1 MSSTEI
7 LHPFD
12 RFALKAHG
20 EAIEQILSPA
30 CRQKPVWILGGTR
43 GIGKA
48 TAALHLASRLLS
60 VQDDP
65 LFADTDAGAGA
76 GADAPIGAAEES
88 VCQLIRAGAHPDL
101 KIIRLA
107 EDDTRKNIP
116 VDDIRAMRQF
126 LSMTPSMGAWR
137 VVVVDALDDLN
148 INGANAMLK
157 ALEETPKNCMIL
169 LISHAPGRVLPTIRS
184 RAQMMRLAPL
194 DPADCHDIITKIDAE
209 IDGGGAEA
217 EALDLAVHLA
227 EGAPGRGILAL
238 TSGGAQLYAETLRVL
253 NNAPKLAGLE
263 AVAAKWGAAKWGE
276 GEARHAPRR
285 YMGMLVFDRLLSRAA
300 KNEASLLPQE
310 QTAITALNTRHGANK
325 LAEMHQEFLND
336 WHEGDALNL
345 AMQPMMLRLLLR
357 LAYA

>member
-1 MSSTEI
+1 MTSTEI

-12 RFALKAHG
+12 RFPLKAHG

-48 TAALHLASRLLS
+48 TAALYLASRLLS
-60 VQDDP
+60 DDP
-65 LFADTDAGAGA
+65 LFGGGAN
-76 GADAPIGAAEES
+76 APIGEAEES

-107 EDDTRKNIP
+107 EDDTRKTIP

-126 LSMTPSMGAWR
+126 LAMTPSMSAWR

-194 DPADCHDIITKIDAE
+194 EPADCRDIITKIDAE

-217 EALDLAVHLA
+217 EILDLAVHLA
-227 EGAPGRGILAL
+227 EGAPGQGVLAL
-238 TSGGAQLYAETLRVL
+238 ASGGAALYAETLRVL

-263 AVAAKWGAAKWGE
+263 AVAAKWGE

-300 KNEASLLPQE
+300 KNETSLLPQE
-310 QTAITALNTRHGANK
+310 QTAITALNARHGANK
-325 LAEMHQEFLND
+325 LAEMHQEFLHD

>member
-1 MSSTEI
+1 MTSTEI
-7 LHPFD
+7 LYPFD
-12 RFALKAHG
+12 RFPLKAHG
-20 EAIEQILSPA
+20 AAIEQILSPA

-65 LFADTDAGAGA
+65 LFGGGAD
-76 GADAPIGAAEES
+76 ADAPIGEAEES

-194 DPADCHDIITKIDAE
+194 DPADCRDIITKIDAE

-217 EALDLAVHLA
+217 EILDLAVHLA
-227 EGAPGRGILAL
+227 DGAPGQGVLAL

-263 AVAAKWGAAKWGE
+263 DIAAKWGE

-300 KNEASLLPQE
+300 KNESSTLPQE
-310 QTAITALNTRHGANK
+310 QTAITELNTRHGANK

>member
-1 MSSTEI
+1 MNSTEI
-7 LHPFD
+7 LYPFD
-12 RFALKAHG
+12 RFPLKAHG

-48 TAALHLASRLLS
+48 TAALYLASRLLS
-60 VQDDP
+60 DDP
-65 LFADTDAGAGA
+65 LFGGGAN
-76 GADAPIGAAEES
+76 APIGVAEES

-126 LSMTPSMGAWR
+126 LTMTPSMGAWR

-194 DPADCHDIITKIDAE
+194 EPTDCHDIITKIDAE

-217 EALDLAVHLA
+217 EILDLAVHLA
-227 EGAPGRGILAL
+227 EGAPGRGVLAL
-238 TSGGAQLYAETLRVL
+238 TSGGAALYAETLRVL

-263 AVAAKWGAAKWGE
+263 AVAAKWGE

-300 KNEASLLPQE
+300 KGEASLLPQE

-325 LAEMHQEFLND
+325 LAEMHQEFLHD

>member
-1 MSSTEI
+1 MTSTEI

-65 LFADTDAGAGA
+65 LFADTDAGADAGAGA

-194 DPADCHDIITKIDAE
+194 EPADCRDIITQ
-209 IDGGGAEA
+209 IDGGETEA
-217 EALDLAVHLA
+217 EILDLAVHLA
-227 EGAPGRGILAL
+227 EGAPGQGVLAL
-238 TSGGAQLYAETLRVL
+238 TSGGAALYAETLRVL

-263 AVAAKWGAAKWGE
+263 AVATKWGE

-300 KNEASLLPQE
+300 KGEASTLPQE

-325 LAEMHQEFLND
+325 LAEMHQEFLHD

>member
-1 MSSTEI
+1 MNSTEI
-7 LHPFD
+7 LYPFD

-20 EAIEQILSPA
+20 EALEQILSPA

-48 TAALHLASRLLS
+48 TAALYLASRLLS

-65 LFADTDAGAGA
+65 LFTDTDAGAGA

-194 DPADCHDIITKIDAE
+194 EPTDCHDIITKIDGGETETE
-209 IDGGGAEA
+209 I
-217 EALDLAVHLA
+217 LDLAVHLA
-227 EGAPGRGILAL
+227 EGAPGQGILAL
-238 TSGGAQLYAETLRVL
+238 ASGGAALYAETLHVL

-263 AVAAKWGAAKWGE
+263 AIAAKWGE

-300 KNEASLLPQE
+300 KNESSTLPQE

-325 LAEMHQEFLND
+325 LAEMHQEFLHD

>member
-1 MSSTEI
+1 MSATEI
-7 LHPFD
+7 RYPFD
-12 RFALKAHG
+12 RFPLKAHDA
-20 EAIEQILSPA
+20 AIAQILSPA
-30 CRQKPVWILGGTR
+30 SRKNPVWILGGTR

-48 TAALHLASRLLS
+48 TASLHLASRLLS

-65 LFADTDAGAGA
+65 LFGGGAD
-76 GADAPIGAAEES
+76 ADAPIGAAEES

-101 KIIRLA
+101 KIIRLT
-107 EDDTRKNIP
+107 EDDTRKTIP

-126 LSMTPSMGAWR
+126 LTMTPAMSAWR

-184 RAQMMRLAPL
+184 RAQMLRLAPL
-194 DPADCHDIITKIDAE
+194 DPTDCCEIIGEIDGD

-217 EALDLAVHLA
+217 EILDLAVHLA
-227 EGAPGRGILAL
+227 EGAPGQGVLAL
-238 TSGGAQLYAETLRVL
+238 TSGGAALYAETLRAL
-253 NNAPKLAGLE
+253 NASKPTLTDME
-263 AVAAKWGAAKWGE
+263 AIATKWGE
-276 GEARHAPRR
+276 GEARHAARR

-300 KNEASLLPQE
+300 KNEASTLPQE
-310 QTAITALNTRHGANK
+310 QTAITALNARHGADK

-336 WHEGDALNL
+336 WHEGEGLNL

>member
-1 MSSTEI
+1 MNSTEI

-30 CRQKPVWILGGTR
+30 ARQKPVWILGGTR

-65 LFADTDAGAGA
+65 LFADTDAGAD
-76 GADAPIGAAEES
+76 ADAPIGAAEES

-107 EDDTRKNIP
+107 EDDTRKTIP

-194 DPADCHDIITKIDAE
+194 EPADCRDIITQIDAQ

-227 EGAPGRGILAL
+227 EGAPGRGVLAL
-238 TSGGAQLYAETLRVL
+238 TSGGAQLYAETLHVL

-263 AVAAKWGAAKWGE
+263 AIAAKWGE
-276 GEARHAPRR
+276 GDMRHAPRR

-300 KNEASLLPQE
+300 KGEASLLPQE
-310 QTAITALNTRHGANK
+310 QTAITELNTRHGANK
-325 LAEMHQEFLND
+325 LAEMHQEFLHD

>member
-1 MSSTEI
+1 MSESESEI

-12 RFALKAHG
+12 RFPLKAHG
-20 EAIEQILSPA
+20 EALEQILSPA

-48 TAALHLASRLLS
+48 TAALYLASRLLS

-65 LFADTDAGAGA
+65 LFGDADAGA

-194 DPADCHDIITKIDAE
+194 EPTDCREIITE
-209 IDGGGAEA
+209 IDSDEAEA

-227 EGAPGRGILAL
+227 EGAPGQGVLAL
-238 TSGGAQLYAETLRVL
+238 TSGGAALYAETLRVL

-263 AVAAKWGAAKWGE
+263 AVAAKWGE

-300 KNEASLLPQE
+300 KGEASLLPQE
-310 QTAITALNTRHGANK
+310 QTAITALNARHGANK
-325 LAEMHQEFLND
+325 LAEMHQEFLHD

>member
-1 MSSTEI
+1 MTSTEI

-12 RFALKAHG
+12 RFPLKAHG

-30 CRQKPVWILGGTR
+30 ARQKPVWILGGTR

-227 EGAPGRGILAL
+227 EGAPGRGVLAL
-238 TSGGAQLYAETLRVL
+238 TSGGAALYAETLRVL

-263 AVAAKWGAAKWGE
+263 AVAAKWGE

-300 KNEASLLPQE
+300 KNESSTLPPTLPQE

>member
-1 MSSTEI
+1 MNSTEI
-7 LHPFD
+7 LYPFD

-20 EAIEQILSPA
+20 AAIEQILSPA
-30 CRQKPVWILGGTR
+30 CRQKAVWILGGTR

-194 DPADCHDIITKIDAE
+194 EPTDCREIITE
-209 IDGGGAEA
+209 IDGDEAEA

-227 EGAPGRGILAL
+227 EGAPGRGVLAL

-263 AVAAKWGAAKWGE
+263 AVAAKWGE
-276 GEARHAPRR
+276 GEMRHAPRR

-300 KNEASLLPQE
+300 KGEASTLPQE
-310 QTAITALNTRHGANK
+310 QTAITELNTRHGANK
-325 LAEMHQEFLND
+325 LAEMHQEFLHD

>member
-1 MSSTEI
+1 MSESESEI

-12 RFALKAHG
+12 RFPLKAHG

-48 TAALHLASRLLS
+48 TAALYLASRLLS

-65 LFADTDAGAGA
+65 LFADTDAGAD
-76 GADAPIGAAEES
+76 ADAPIGEAEES

-194 DPADCHDIITKIDAE
+194 EPADCHDIITQ
-209 IDGGGAEA
+209 IDGDEAEA
-217 EALDLAVHLA
+217 EILDLAVHLA
-227 EGAPGRGILAL
+227 EGAPGRGVLAL

-263 AVAAKWGAAKWGE
+263 AVAAKWGE

-300 KNEASLLPQE
+300 KGEASLLPQE

-325 LAEMHQEFLND
+325 LAEMHQEFLHD